1 MGAEDGA
8 WARWRLTSAGGD
20 TDEDLVLRAGR
31 GEPEAVRALIAAK
44 LPRIL
49 ALARRMLSDPAEAED
64 VAQETFLRA
73 WKAAASWRPGRA
85 RFDTWLHRV
94 AMNLCYDRLR
104 RRGRLQGDP
113 PDLPDDGPGP
123 DRDLHARD
131 VGRRVDAALA
141 RLPARQ
147 REAIVLA
154 HYQDLPAVEAAAIM
168 GVSIEALESLL
179 ARGRRSLRLAL
190 ADLQALD

>member
-1 MGAEDGA
+1 
-8 WARWRLTSAGGD
+8 LTSAAGD
-20 TDEDLVLRAGR
+20 ADDDLVLRAGR
-31 GEPEAVRALIAAK
+31 GEADAVRGLISTK
-44 LPRIL
+44 LPRVL
-49 ALARRMLSDPAEAED
+49 ALARRMLGDPTEAED
-64 VAQETFLRA
+64 VAQETFVRA
-73 WKAAASWRPGRA
+73 WKAAKTWRPGRA

-113 PDLPDDGPGP
+113 PDLADEGPGP

-141 RLPARQ
+141 ILPVRQ

-154 HYQDLPAVEAAAIM
+154 HYQELPAAEAAAIM

-179 ARGRRSLRLAL
+179 ARARRSLRLAL
-190 ADLQALD
+190 ADLRVLG

>member
-1 MGAEDGA
+1 L
-8 WARWRLTSAGGD
+8 RSAAGD
-20 TDEDLVLRAGR
+20 ADDDLVLRAGR
-31 GEPEAVRALIAAK
+31 GEPQAVRRLIETK
-44 LPRIL
+44 LPRVL
-49 ALARRMLSDPAEAED
+49 ALARRMLGEPAEAED
-64 VAQETFLRA
+64 VAQETFIRA
-73 WKAAASWRPGRA
+73 WKAARTWRPGRA

-104 RRGRLQGDP
+104 RRGRIQGDP
-113 PDLPDDGPGP
+113 PDRPDEGPGP

-141 RLPARQ
+141 ALPLRQ

-154 HYQDLPAVEAAAIM
+154 HYQELPAVEAAAIM

-179 ARGRRSLRLAL
+179 SRARRSLRVAL
-190 ADLQALD
+190 ADVRGLD

>member
-1 MGAEDGA
+1 M
-8 WARWRLTSAGGD
+8 TSAAGD
-20 TDEDLVLRAGR
+20 TDDDLVLRAGR
-31 GEPEAVRALIAAK
+31 GEPEAVRLLVAAK

-73 WKAAASWRPGRA
+73 WKAARAWRPGRA

-104 RRGRLQGDP
+104 RRGRLRGEA
-113 PDLPDDGPGP
+113 PDLADEGPGP

-131 VGRRVDAALA
+131 IGRRVDSALA

-154 HYQDLPAVEAAAIM
+154 HYQELPAAEAAAVM

-179 ARGRRSLRLAL
+179 ARARRALRLSL
-190 ADLQALD
+190 ADLKALD